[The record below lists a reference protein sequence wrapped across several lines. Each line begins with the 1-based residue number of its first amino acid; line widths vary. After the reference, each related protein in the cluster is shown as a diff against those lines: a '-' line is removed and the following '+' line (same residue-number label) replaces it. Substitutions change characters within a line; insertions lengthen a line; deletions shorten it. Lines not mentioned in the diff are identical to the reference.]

1 MGHLKKNRGIIF
13 HTTLKVTLFKTN
25 QDGEDESRPVYIRGK
40 NRRMLDIS
48 EFEDLYEESKNK
60 IWLTF
65 DEWLKDGSGSTFN
78 FTILLNFKQCDFQSY
93 MENDSLFSNDTMHYS
108 YIFPCNSA
116 FPSRYLYF

>member
-65 DEWLKDGSGSTFN
+65 DEWLKDGSGQGG
-78 FTILLNFKQCDFQSY
+78 IKFKISW
-93 MENDSLFSNDTMHYS
+93 EPS
-108 YIFPCNSA
+108 FPVN
-116 FPSRYLYF
+116 YFARNNGMN